1 MKVRAY
7 NNNVSN
13 NAYKHPRKTKMD
25 VQIIQSKQTLC
36 GHFGFNEYSEEQQAT
51 QAQFETE
58 LREYLQQ
65 FKKGL
70 TTQVEFVFKVH
81 ELLGNNGLL
90 FTSYSIGAKTTVFN
104 AVWVVQAGL
113 FKTEFPVEI
122 EIDS

>member
-7 NNNVSN
+7 NKNVSN
-13 NAYKHPRKTKMD
+13 NAYKHTRKTKMD
-25 VQIIQSKQTLC
+25 IQIVQSKQTIAGNFC
-36 GHFGFNEYSEEQQAT
+36 FSEYSENQKEK
-51 QAQFETE
+51 QAQFETD
-58 LREYLQQ
+58 LKEYLHQLR
-65 FKKGL
+65 KGL

-113 FKTEFPVEI
+113 FKAEFPVEI
-122 EIDS
+122 EIDN